1 LIYLE
6 PFIYEILCSISSAL
20 PVNSYEYDH
29 SLDYAIFY
37 HSAISTQGSM
47 TITTGDTLSC
57 YYEYFAQELYEIKY
71 EMPDLNI
78 STIIQTKGNLKFSKF
93 VEFILSSNKYYD
105 HVFTAKPQ

>member
-1 LIYLE
+1 
-6 PFIYEILCSISSAL
+6 
-20 PVNSYEYDH
+20 
-29 SLDYAIFY
+29 
-37 HSAISTQGSM
+37 M